1 MAQRPNPVQQFLA
14 RLDRALGEDRVV
26 VLEDAR
32 DYAIRDFGWE
42 IEDIFA
48 FLYVLDAQDFSEHVP
63 STAPEGGTIW
73 IFLPMSATGRIWVRL
88 CERNNI
94 YLLSFHRG

>member
-1 MAQRPNPVQQFLA
+1 ML
-14 RLDRALGEDRVV
+14 

-32 DYAIRDFGWE
+32 SYAIRDFGWE

-48 FLYVLDAQDFSEHVP
+48 FLYVLDAQDFSEQMP

-73 IFLPMSATGRIWVRL
+73 IFLPMSGSGRIWVRL
-88 CERNNI
+88 CERDNI

>member
-1 MAQRPNPVQQFLA
+1 ML
-14 RLDRALGEDRVV
+14 

-32 DYAIRDFGWE
+32 SYAIRDFGWE

-63 STAPEGGTIW
+63 STAPEGGNH
-73 IFLPMSATGRIWVRL
+73 LDLLADVRL
-88 CERNNI
+88 RP
-94 YLLSFHRG
+94 YLGAAL